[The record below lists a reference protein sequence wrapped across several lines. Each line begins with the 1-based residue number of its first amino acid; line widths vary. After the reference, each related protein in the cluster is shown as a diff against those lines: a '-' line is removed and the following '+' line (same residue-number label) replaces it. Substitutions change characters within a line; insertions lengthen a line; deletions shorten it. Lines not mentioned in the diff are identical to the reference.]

1 VEPLSDQTLAY
12 LAGILD
18 VQARIGL
25 RATQDGYLPLV
36 AISSTNLPLLEWLG
50 SLTGTKTY
58 FMARDYPRHPC
69 AAHCLEA
76 HQHIVSVN
84 ARWEV
89 TGAKATVLL
98 RAVRPMMRLRTADV
112 DSLLVATGDARFKPA
127 TLRKMAE
134 LGWPVDTDENSDQQS
149 LAESG

>member
-1 VEPLSDQTLAY
+1 VEPLSAQTLAY

-25 RATQDGYLPLV
+25 RAVPEGYLPLV

-50 SLTGTKTY
+50 ALTGTRTY
-58 FMARDYPRHPC
+58 FGKRDYTRHTC
-69 AAHCLEA
+69 SKHCPEA
-76 HQHIVSVN
+76 HEHIVSVN

-98 RAVRPMMRLRTADV
+98 RAVRPMMHLRATDV
-112 DSLLVATGDARFKPA
+112 DSLLAATSDARFKPA

-134 LGWPVDTDENSDQQS
+134 LGWPVDTDENSDQES